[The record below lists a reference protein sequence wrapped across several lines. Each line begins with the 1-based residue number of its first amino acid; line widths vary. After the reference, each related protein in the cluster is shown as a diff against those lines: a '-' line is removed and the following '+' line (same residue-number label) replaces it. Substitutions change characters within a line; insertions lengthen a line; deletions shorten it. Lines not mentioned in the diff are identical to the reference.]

1 MLKQLNTYKSQYK
14 KAKTQEEKDQI
25 HQEVTQYTQKW
36 LDAKNLLL
44 QS

>member
-1 MLKQLNTYKSQYK
+1 MPKTLNQYKSQYK
-14 KAKTQEEKDQI
+14 KAKTQQEKKKIHEEVA
-25 HQEVTQYTQKW
+25 HFTQKW